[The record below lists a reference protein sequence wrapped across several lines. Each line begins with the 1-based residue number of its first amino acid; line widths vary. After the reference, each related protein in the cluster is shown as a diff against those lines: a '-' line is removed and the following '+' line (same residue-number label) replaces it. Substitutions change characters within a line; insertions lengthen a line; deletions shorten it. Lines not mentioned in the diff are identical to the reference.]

1 VFVADTSVVLPGN
14 MQVQDSGED
23 VFERRL
29 THQLA
34 VIAVDENYFDYY
46 RRTSD
51 VLTATGLVM
60 HLEGG
65 IGVFGSVVT
74 VAARTIVVQ

>member
-1 VFVADTSVVLPGN
+1 MPGTAEGVNSNTVAFA
-14 MQVQDSGED
+14 SG
-23 VFERRL
+23 R

-46 RRTSD
+46 RGTSD
-51 VLTATGLVM
+51 FSTATGLVM
-60 HLEGG
+60 HLDGG

-74 VAARTIVVQ
+74 VATRTIVVK

>member
-1 VFVADTSVVLPGN
+1 
-14 MQVQDSGED
+14 
-23 VFERRL
+23 
-29 THQLA
+29 

-46 RRTSD
+46 GRTSD
-51 VLTATGLVM
+51 LLAARGLVM

-74 VAARTIVVQ
+74 VATQTIVVK

>member
-1 VFVADTSVVLPGN
+1 MLEN
-14 MQVQDSGED
+14 GED
-23 VFERRL
+23 AFERRL

-46 RRTSD
+46 HRTSD
-51 VLTATGLVM
+51 FTTATGLVM

-74 VAARTIVVQ
+74 VATRTIVVK

>member
-1 VFVADTSVVLPGN
+1 MVLPGN
-14 MQVQDSGED
+14 AKVLDNGED

-34 VIAVDENYFDYY
+34 VIAVDENYFDYCH
-46 RRTSD
+46 RTSD
-51 VLTATGLVM
+51 FFTATGLVM

-74 VAARTIVVQ
+74 VATRTIVVK